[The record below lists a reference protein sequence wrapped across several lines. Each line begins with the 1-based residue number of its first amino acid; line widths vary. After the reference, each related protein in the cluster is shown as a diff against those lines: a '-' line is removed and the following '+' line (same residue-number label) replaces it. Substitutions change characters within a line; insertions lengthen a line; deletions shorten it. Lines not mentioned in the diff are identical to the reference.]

1 MINIKYIKN
10 IISQALNKV
19 DIFYGNISVK
29 AVIDYFGE
37 HKNKRKDKIYDGY
50 YRIKNLYDILF
61 KEYIEKCEN
70 NK

>member
-37 HKNKRKDKIYDGY
+37 HKKRKKRYNGY